1 MSRLAEAEA
10 KLKAALRQLEAA
22 LASRPAV
29 EGNSGT
35 AHPGAAGAD
44 ARDLGELVDRAAIIA
59 EIGRIDEQL
68 STAMQIIDRVRQAS
82 GSEGGTA

>member
-10 KLKAALRQLEAA
+10 KLEVALKQLEAA

-29 EGNSGT
+29 EGNSGA
-35 AHPGAAGAD
+35 AHSASTKAGKLID
-44 ARDLGELVDRAAIIA
+44 HAAIIA

-68 STAMQIIDRVRQAS
+68 SVAMQMIDRVRQAS